1 MRRLLTG
8 LHSRYNRVA
17 VEQAALAGAL
27 RPLANA
33 DDPEALGRAAASPSA

>member
-8 LHSRYNRVA
+8 LHSRYNRAA

-33 DDPEALGRAAASPSA
+33 DDPEGAARAVILPSG